1 MFQLSTGVFLSVQ
14 HLLIQQ
20 ALTVRNENNMNAN
33 KPDILCAHNFRKL
46 LINNMLVLMIMWN
59 WGVFFTQD
67 ANAQAVDSA
76 LDGATETNLDTP
88 SGQLQNLSN
97 QVGTTS
103 IAIEGGRGGWEN
115 TIPYTNDASGDNGEA
130 GQIDWKTITMA
141 HDCDDLYV
149 RYELYDGPPFVPD
162 GFRYNLLVDVDQNSL
177 TGYRGIGKNFSIGAD
192 LLIQGGQDKVTTYKY
207 VNSPNQEGWG
217 WQQIDFYPISE
228 LTLANGGRDI
238 EYRIR
243 ISDLDIFGN
252 GVTSFDWV
260 AWADSSAGVSDFY
273 PDDGFLGDAGDFN
286 TYTFNYA
293 PMIDGIA
300 NPERGFFAST
310 QTQSSNYKPVN
321 LATLQCYRN
330 NEGISLI
337 HRLFYLENFVDS
349 DISQQY
355 LDMMQVDFDRIRQAG
370 LKVIPRFAYSASA
383 GPNLTPPYGDA
394 SKERILSHLN
404 QLSDILGSNHDVIA
418 VMQAGFIGLW
428 GEWWFSDHFQ
438 PDADWTDRADVL
450 FGVLD
455 MLPNTRAVQL
465 RTPRYKQ
472 AIYSDTTPVDI
483 ESAHNDTDRARTG
496 HHNDCFVSS
505 KSDGGTFT
513 SVSEYPYTEEETKW
527 VPMGGET
534 CAPDFLGDPDPNRLG
549 CATAL
554 DEFARFHWSYLNLDW
569 YKPTLRKWLDD
580 GCYAEIKRRLGY
592 HLILLQGTF
601 DDLIKAGENFKF
613 NVQLKNEGFSA
624 PFNPRVVE
632 LIFRHS
638 DGSTRTFEL
647 PNDPRFWLPGEIHTI
662 TGEISIP
669 ENFPA
674 GDYELLLNLPDPE
687 PRLRQRSEYAI
698 QLANENVWEATTG
711 YNSLAHTVTIE
722 PPIYYPD
729 SVGIMVGKYD
739 WGSLA
744 SFTASDADTYDIKAL
759 RVAGGRVADWYA
771 STTITALPPDKVS
784 ELTITYGGQFSRR
797 RVDQELYLYN
807 YKNANWDLIDTRSVG
822 NTDDVI
828 VQVTFSAPQAYLS
841 ADGKSRVRV
850 RGFKGGKKKFFSW
863 ANHLSWKV
871 Q

>member
-1 MFQLSTGVFLSVQ
+1 MNTNKLAISHTLPFCRLLMTTMLALVLVWSGVFAQ
-14 HLLIQQ
+14 
-20 ALTVRNENNMNAN
+20 E
-33 KPDILCAHNFRKL
+33 
-46 LINNMLVLMIMWN
+46 
-59 WGVFFTQD
+59 
-67 ANAQAVDSA
+67 ANAQSIDSVPDYA
-76 LDGATETNLDTP
+76 NETMSDTP
-88 SGQLQNLSN
+88 LGQLQNLSN

-103 IAIEGGRGGWEN
+103 IVIEGNREGWGS
-115 TIPYTNDASGDNGEA
+115 TIPYTNDSSGDNGEK
-130 GQIDWKTITMA
+130 GQIDWNTITMA

-149 RYELYDGPPFVPD
+149 RYEVYDGPPFVPD
-162 GFRYNLLVDVDQNSL
+162 GFRYNLLVDVDKNSL
-177 TGYRGIGKNFSIGAD
+177 TGYRGINKNFSIGAD
-192 LLIQGGQDKVTTYKY
+192 LLIQGGQDKVTTYKF
-207 VNSPNQEGWG
+207 VNSANQEGWG
-217 WQQIDFYPISE
+217 WQQIDSYPVSE
-228 LTLANGGRDI
+228 LTLVNGGRDI

-243 ISDLDIFGN
+243 ISDLNIFGE

-260 AWADSSAGVSDFY
+260 AWADSSAGIIDFY
-273 PDDGFLGDAGDFN
+273 PDDGYLGDAGDFN
-286 TYTFNYA
+286 TYTFNYI
-293 PMIDGIA
+293 PMTDGFA

-310 QTQSSNYKPVN
+310 QTQSSMYKPVD
-321 LATLQCYRN
+321 LATLQCYRK

-404 QLSDILGSNHDVIA
+404 QLSDIFSSNHDVIA

-438 PDADWTDRADVL
+438 SDADWNDRADVL

-455 MLPNTRAVQL
+455 KLPTTRSVQL

-472 AIYSDTTPVDI
+472 NIYSDTTPVDP
-483 ESAHNDTDRARTG
+483 ETAHNDSGRARTG

-505 KSDGGTFT
+505 MSDGGTFAN
-513 SVSEYPYTEEETKW
+513 SSEYPYIEEETKW

-534 CAPDFLGDPDPNRLG
+534 CDPNFLADPDPNRLN

-554 DEFARFHWSYLNLDW
+554 DELARFNWSYLNLDW
-569 YKPTLRKWLDD
+569 YKPTLRKWVDD
-580 GCYAEIKRRLGY
+580 RCYAEIKRRLGY
-592 HLILLQGTF
+592 HLILLEGTY
-601 DDLIKAGENFKF
+601 DDQIKAGENFKF
-613 NVQLKNEGFSA
+613 NLQLENEGFSA
-624 PFNPRVVE
+624 PFNPRLVE
-632 LIFRHS
+632 LILRHT

-647 PNDPRFWLPGEIHTI
+647 PNNPRFWLPGKIHAI

-687 PRLRQRSEYAI
+687 PELRQRPEYAI
-698 QLANENVWEATTG
+698 QLANENAWEAETG
-711 YNSLAHTVTIE
+711 YNSLNHTVVVE

-729 SVGIMVGKYD
+729 AVRITVGKYD
-739 WGSLA
+739 WGSLV
-744 SFTASDADTYDIKAL
+744 SFKASDADTYDIKAL
-759 RVAGGRVADWYA
+759 RVTGGKVTDWYA
-771 STTITALPPDKVS
+771 STTISALPPDKVS
-784 ELTITYGGQFSRR
+784 ELTIIYGGQYSRR
-797 RVDQELYLYN
+797 RVDQDLYLYN
-807 YKNANWDLIDTRSVG
+807 YKNESWDLIDTRSVG

-828 VQVTFSAPQAYLS
+828 VQVTLMAPQAYLS
-841 ADGKSRVRV
+841 SDGKSRIRV
-850 RGFKGGKKKFFSW
+850 RGFKGGNKKFYSW

>member
-1 MFQLSTGVFLSVQ
+1 MSVKNS
-14 HLLIQQ
+14 IVQQ
-20 ALTVRNENNMNAN
+20 AQTVRNGRNMNAN
-33 KPDILCAHNFRKL
+33 KLDISCTFRFRKL
-46 LINNMLVLMIMWN
+46 VMTNMLALMLVGGE
-59 WGVFFTQD
+59 GVFYAQE
-67 ANAQAVDSA
+67 ANAQSADSVPGNA
-76 LDGATETNLDTP
+76 AEVELDTP

-97 QVGTTS
+97 QVGTTLITVEDS
-103 IAIEGGRGGWEN
+103 RSGWEN
-115 TIPYTNDASGDNGEA
+115 AIPYTNDPSGDNGETD
-130 GQIDWKTITMA
+130 QIDWKTITIA

-149 RYELYDGPPFVPD
+149 RYEVYDGPPFVPD
-162 GFRYNLLVDVDQNSL
+162 GFRYNLLVDVDKNSL
-177 TGYRGIGKNFSIGAD
+177 TGYRGTGKNFSIGAD
-192 LLIQGGQDKVTTYKY
+192 LLIQGGQDKVTTFKF
-207 VNSPNQEGWG
+207 VNGDNQEGWG
-217 WQQIDFYPISE
+217 WQQIDYYPVSE
-228 LTLANGGRDI
+228 LTSANGGRDI

-243 ISDLDIFGN
+243 ISDLNIFGN

-260 AWADSSAGVSDFY
+260 AWADSSAGNSDFY
-273 PDDGFLGDAGDFN
+273 PDDGYLGDAGDFN
-286 TYTFNYA
+286 TYSFNYT
-293 PMIDGIA
+293 PMTEGLV

-310 QTQSSNYKPVN
+310 QTQSSMYKPVD
-321 LATLQCYRN
+321 LATLQCYRK

-455 MLPNTRAVQL
+455 MLPNTRTVQL
-465 RTPRYKQ
+465 RAPRYKQ
-472 AIYSDTTPVDI
+472 NIYSDTTPVDL
-483 ESAHNDTDRARTG
+483 ETAHNDSDRARTG

-513 SVSEYPYTEEETKW
+513 NVSEYPYTEEDTKW

-534 CAPDFLGDPDPNRLG
+534 CDPNFLADPDPKRLS

-554 DEFARFHWSYLNLDW
+554 DEFAKFHWSYLNLDW

-580 GCYAEIKRRLGY
+580 SCYAEVKRRLGY
-592 HLILLQGTF
+592 HLVLLQGTY
-601 DDLIKAGENFKF
+601 DDLIKNGEKFKF
-613 NVQLKNEGFSA
+613 NLQLKNEGFSA

-647 PNDPRFWLPGEIHTI
+647 PNDPRFWLPGKIHTI
-662 TGEISIP
+662 AGEISIP

-674 GDYELLLNLPDPE
+674 GDYELLLNLPDPA
-687 PRLRQRSEYAI
+687 PKLRQRSEYAI
-698 QLANENVWEATTG
+698 QLANENAWETETG
-711 YNSLAHTVTIE
+711 YNILNHIVTVE

-729 SVGIMVGKYD
+729 SVGIAVGKYD

-744 SFTASDADTYDIKAL
+744 SFKASDADTYDIKAL
-759 RVAGGRVADWYA
+759 RVAGGRVTDWYA
-771 STTITALPPDKVS
+771 TTTLSALPPDKVS
-784 ELTITYGGQFSRR
+784 ELTITYGGQYSKRS
-797 RVDQELYLYN
+797 VDQEIYLYN
-807 YKNANWDLIDTRSVG
+807 YKNASWDLIDTQSVG

-828 VQVTFSAPQAYLS
+828 VQITFPAPQAYLS
-841 ADGKSRVRV
+841 SDGKSRVRV
-850 RGFKGGKKKFFSW
+850 RGFKRGNNKFFSW
-863 ANHLSWKV
+863 ANQLSWKV